1 MYNMSTAEAAKRH
14 GADCFGRGGK
24 RKGWF
29 LPIDNKGKE
38 MRLFPP
44 VGVKP
49 GEEFF
54 VEVPLP
60 TVCGMHE
67 AQVPC
72 VIFCFWWIAKFA
84 IEVAAG

>member
-1 MYNMSTAEAAKRH
+1 MGCLVR
-14 GADCFGRGGK
+14 
-24 RKGWF
+24 
-29 LPIDNKGKE
+29 
-38 MRLFPP
+38 
-44 VGVKP
+44 
-49 GEEFF
+49 EFF

-60 TVCGMHE
+60 TVRGMHE